1 MTKGN
6 SKGSL
11 VGLIAVLVAAVLVI
25 VGYGLGFTVNP
36 TFWNTA
42 NVITTGNTWFMVSGI
57 VAIIAIVAYVV
68 LFKVRPNE
76 IVLHALTLVIG
87 MCAMSILGAMWSNC
101 VVEIAYIYGEGNL
114 EIGNTA
120 AVTGSI
126 ILFVAS
132 GMLAAGALATVVANA
147 LGLAKPAKQ

>member
-1 MTKGN
+1 MAKEN

-25 VGYGLGFTVNP
+25 VGFALGFTVNP
-36 TFWNTA
+36 GFWNTA
-42 NVITTGNTWFMVSGI
+42 NVRTSGNTWFMVSG
-57 VAIIAIVAYVV
+57 VMAIIAAVAYVA
-68 LFKVRPNE
+68 LYKFFPNG
-76 IVLHALTLVIG
+76 IVLHLLTIVVG
-87 MCAMSILGAMWSNC
+87 MCAISALCAMWSNC

-132 GMLAAGALATVVANA
+132 GLLVVGAFATIVANVI
-147 LGLAKPAKQ
+147 GLTKVSNH

>member
-1 MTKGN
+1 MAKEN

-11 VGLIAVLVAAVLVI
+11 VGLIAVLVSAVLVI
-25 VGYGLGFTVNP
+25 VGFALGFTVNP
-36 TFWNTA
+36 DFWNTA
-42 NVITTGNTWFMVSGI
+42 NVRTSGNTWFIVSG
-57 VAIIAIVAYVV
+57 VLAIIAAVAYVALHK
-68 LFKVRPNE
+68 LFPNG
-76 IVLHALTLVIG
+76 IVLHLLTIVVG
-87 MCAMSILGAMWSNC
+87 MCAVSTLCAMWSNC

-132 GMLAAGALATVVANA
+132 GLLVVGALATIVANVI
-147 LGLAKPAKQ
+147 GLTKATKQ

>member
-1 MTKGN
+1 MANEN

-25 VGYGLGFTVNP
+25 VGFGMGFTVNP

-42 NVITTGNTWFMVSGI
+42 NVRTTGNTWFLVSGI
-57 VAIIAIVAYVV
+57 VAIIASVAYVA
-68 LFKVRPNE
+68 LFKVRPID
-76 IVLHALTLVIG
+76 IVLHILTLVIG
-87 MCAMSILGAMWSNC
+87 MSAMSALGAMWSNC

-114 EIGNTA
+114 EMGNAA

-132 GMLAAGALATVVANA
+132 GLLVVGALATIAANVI
-147 LGLAKPAKQ
+147 GLTKVSKQ